1 MRLATVAII
10 GRPNVGKSTL
20 FNRIVGSRRAIV
32 EPTPGVT
39 RDRNCAPASWQG
51 RSFQLIDTGG
61 WEVNSTDPL
70 QEQILRA
77 AQRAVSEAD
86 LVIFLL
92 DGKEGLN
99 PIDPEIYNF
108 LRGSGR
114 PTLVAVNKIDGQ
126 KSRENL
132 PEFYSLGAPEIFPIS
147 AEQGTTVAELLD
159 AMIGR
164 LPAPEP
170 EGEPGPEEV
179 SELRVAIVGRP
190 NVGKST
196 LVNRIVGDT
205 RVIVDDRPGTT
216 RDPIDVKT
224 RIHLEGQDLDLLL
237 IDLAGIRRR
246 SRVSDPIEHYSVT
259 HSLKA
264 IRRADVALL
273 ILDAGESIEVVENQ
287 VIVKLLAQ
295 EARLA
300 DFVYER
306 GRGLILVVNKWDLVR
321 RKNIPE
327 PISVLG
333 GLRDRDHWL
342 DLADLVMISA
352 LQGEGIDKLLG
363 YLCRYR
369 EVLKKIPTSTLNHII
384 QRAIERHHPPA
395 FRGREVR
402 VLYATQVQILPQV
415 FVIFTNHPQGI
426 TDDYQR
432 YLANVIREELG
443 LKGIPIRLKFRKKT

>member
-1 MRLATVAII
+1 MKLATVAII

-39 RDRNCAPASWQG
+39 RDRNYAPASWQG

-61 WEVNSTDPL
+61 WEMNSTDPL
-70 QEQILRA
+70 QEQIRRA
-77 AQRAVSEAD
+77 AERAVSEAD

-92 DGKEGLN
+92 DGKEGMN

-132 PEFYSLGAPEIFPIS
+132 PEFYSLGAPEIFPVS
-147 AEQGTTVAELLD
+147 AEHGTTVAELLD

-170 EGEPGPEEV
+170 EGEPGPEEG

-273 ILDAGESIEVVENQ
+273 ILDAGESIEVVENK

-321 RKNIPE
+321 RKNIQE
-327 PISVLG
+327 PIRIIG
-333 GLRDRDHWL
+333 GVQDRDHWL
-342 DLADLVMISA
+342 DLADVVMISA

-395 FRGREVR
+395 FRGKEIR
-402 VLYATQVQILPQV
+402 VLYATQVKILPQV

>member
-1 MRLATVAII
+1 MKLATVAII

-39 RDRNCAPASWQG
+39 RDRNYAPASWQG

-61 WEVNSTDPL
+61 WEMNSTDPL
-70 QEQILRA
+70 QEQIRRA
-77 AQRAVSEAD
+77 AERAVSEAD

-92 DGKEGLN
+92 DGKEGMN

-132 PEFYSLGAPEIFPIS
+132 PEFYSLGAPEIFPVS
-147 AEQGTTVAELLD
+147 AEHGTTVAELLD

-170 EGEPGPEEV
+170 EGEPGPEEG

-273 ILDAGESIEVVENQ
+273 ILDAGESIEVVENK

-321 RKNIPE
+321 RKNIQE
-327 PISVLG
+327 PIRIIG
-333 GLRDRDHWL
+333 GVQDRDHWL
-342 DLADLVMISA
+342 DLADVVMISA

-369 EVLKKIPTSTLNHII
+369 EVLKKIPTATLNHII

-395 FRGREVR
+395 FRGKEIR
-402 VLYATQVQILPQV
+402 VLYATQVKILPQV

>member
-1 MRLATVAII
+1 MKLATVAII

-39 RDRNCAPASWQG
+39 RDRNYAPASWQG

-61 WEVNSTDPL
+61 WEMNSTDPL
-70 QEQILRA
+70 QEQIRRA
-77 AQRAVSEAD
+77 AERAVSEAD

-92 DGKEGLN
+92 DGKEGMN

-126 KSRENL
+126 KSQENL
-132 PEFYSLGAPEIFPIS
+132 PEFYSLGAPEIFPVS
-147 AEQGTTVAELLD
+147 AEHGTTVAELLD

-170 EGEPGPEEV
+170 EGEPGPEEG

-273 ILDAGESIEVVENQ
+273 ILDAGESIEVVENK

-321 RKNIPE
+321 RKNIQE
-327 PISVLG
+327 PIRIIG
-333 GLRDRDHWL
+333 GVQDRDHWL
-342 DLADLVMISA
+342 DLADVVMISA

-369 EVLKKIPTSTLNHII
+369 EALKKIPTSTLNHII

-395 FRGREVR
+395 FRGKEIR
-402 VLYATQVQILPQV
+402 VLYATQVKILPQV